1 MKKVITILALAITTY
16 GFSQTKSLQGEIDT
30 EKVKVEGVSITV
42 TADSAEEVKSTFTVE
57 DIETIF
63 KDTAPDTDITFK
75 LVCNRDENT
84 NSEMSY
90 TIKGN
95 SDDFDIFIERVK
107 KVRVSAI
114 KYFEKK

>member
-1 MKKVITILALAITTY
+1 MKKIITILALALTTY
-16 GFSQTKSLQGEIDT
+16 GFSQTKVIEGEANADT
-30 EKVKVEGVSITV
+30 VKVEGVSITV

-63 KDTAPDTDITFK
+63 KDTAPDTNITFK
-75 LVCNRDENT
+75 LICNKDAKA

-95 SDDFDIFIERVK
+95 SDDFEQFIERVK
-107 KVRVSAI
+107 KVRDSAI